1 MQVIARN
8 RNNPQFAYGVG
19 LAVLLLLCCAGS
31 VRGATDD
38 PRYLT
43 DTFTDST
50 GRTLL
55 YRLQYG
61 SSWDLS
67 LARGLVIYFHG
78 NNTGTEQQMLDWF
91 GQDRDALERGLLYA
105 AVASPGTAF
114 SYSKEAVFFGTRLN
128 AGGERAWYPARD
140 SRLIHELLHSD
151 FGGNAAI
158 DRDRIVFHGAS
169 QGTCFLN
176 EFLARYAHVYG
187 GGFHAHCGCI
197 WSRHGGERPPR
208 LANPWMPTVPWTA
221 HVSSEAAQR
230 VRVFVEATTED
241 FLHADAVVTRDY
253 YRDLIG
259 LRTRWD
265 LDASGGH
272 CAKGATARA
281 SIRDWLSAG
290 APVPR
295 LFGSIANDHD
305 GDGLTDVVDSDDD
318 DDGALD
324 IIDALPMEHRE
335 WLDTDGD
342 GIGNFLDRDADGDGA
357 DNAAD
362 PFPLDPK
369 EWADADADG
378 IGDNLDADDDNDG
391 TPDLSDTDPGQG
403 VRNGQLSFKF
413 IDGGADLRP
422 PSKPKIAQK
431 HSGPP
436 SSVSY
441 PAPAGDIQTYHAIRL
456 GDSANPVF
464 EVMINSHKR
473 DQACSELL
481 RAEFCQHQ
489 VSSSRYTDFHYEQWL
504 HELYIDRNQNR
515 NLTDDGPPLVF
526 ARSDGSARDGIHL
539 GMAPGVNT
547 VLHVKYAT
555 GEVLPYAL
563 SLNTHESPDGPGQR
577 AGVVSSAADILLRY
591 EGWSGWWGP
600 VPGGQ
605 PVLVGTVDA
614 NWDGVFN
621 GGTWGFDELQ
631 AQLKELWNLIRAGAW
646 ANFGTLDDQFSK
658 DYENFRDFACVDTD
672 RDGRLTECGDA
683 PYYEDASFT
692 PIYPGEPFMLDGD
705 SCTLDISPA
714 GQRVQIDCDGGTD
727 DAPSFAGAQ
736 APSDRT
742 YTEGTRIAALTLPRA
757 SGGDGTLAYSLSPS
771 VPGLTF
777 TPATRR
783 LSGTPTQAGAYAM
796 TYTATDT
803 DGDTDSLGFTI
814 TVNADRAPSF
824 ASADVPRD
832 QTYTEGSPITAFTLP
847 AASGGDGP
855 LTYSLTPSVPGL
867 TFTPATRR
875 LSGTP
880 TQAGAYAM
888 TYTATDDDGDRDS
901 LGFAITVNADTSALG
916 DCYVGLLVNP
926 GESCTHPDTGHD
938 FMVTAEGLG
947 EFLDITS
954 SGAISLTRFNSP
966 YEFEAEHQG
975 NGVWQIIRIVARDT
989 SPSFGDAQHPGDQM
1003 YTKGTAIAAL
1013 TLPVA
1018 SGGEGILTYSLTPS
1032 VPGLTFNSDTR
1043 SLSGTPTEAN
1053 SYDMTYQASD
1063 ADGDTDSLSFVI
1075 AVAEPPPT
1083 GGGEEPMAGFNLAD
1097 GNGSPNGIAFAN
1109 GRFHVVD
1116 SDVKVYAYTASGER
1130 DPTAD
1135 FDLARGQSRPE
1146 GITFANGRFYI
1157 VDVNKWVHAYAASGQ
1172 YNSADDLE
1180 LQDRNRSPR
1189 GIAFANGRFHIV
1201 DRSGKVFAYSPSGQR
1216 DSVADF
1222 DLKYSNPYPVSI
1234 VFATGRFHVVDG
1246 NDKTVYAYTASGQ
1259 RDPSADFDL
1268 PEGLRE
1274 PAGITFANGR
1284 FHIVDWGDDRVYSL
1298 P

>member
-1 MQVIARN
+1 MQVIARS

-31 VRGATDD
+31 ARGATDD

-43 DTFTDST
+43 DTFVDST

-114 SYSKEAVFFGTRLN
+114 SYSKEAVFFGAKLN
-128 AGGERAWYPARD
+128 AGGERAWYPALD

-230 VRVFVEATTED
+230 MRVFVEATTED
-241 FLHADAVVTRDY
+241 FLHADAIVTRDY
-253 YRDLIG
+253 YRDQIG
-259 LRTRWD
+259 LDTRWD
-265 LDASGGH
+265 LDAPGGH
-272 CAKGATARA
+272 CAKGAMALA

-305 GDGLTDVVDSDDD
+305 GDGLTDAVDSDDD

-357 DNAAD
+357 DNAVD

-391 TPDLSDTDPGQG
+391 TPDLSDSDPGQG

-413 IDGGADLRP
+413 IHGGADLRP
-422 PSKPKIAQK
+422 ASKPKIAQK
-431 HSGPP
+431 HSRPP
-436 SSVSY
+436 SSVSF

-464 EVMINSHKR
+464 EVMIDSHKR
-473 DQACSELL
+473 NQACSELL

-600 VPGGQ
+600 VPVPGGE
-605 PVLVGTVDA
+605 PALVGTVDA

-621 GGTWGFDELQ
+621 GGTWEFDELQ

-705 SCTLDISPA
+705 SCTLDISPG

-783 LSGTPTQAGAYAM
+783 LSGTPTRAGAYAM
-796 TYTATDT
+796 TYAATDT
-803 DGDTDSLGFTI
+803 DGDTDSLGF
-814 TVNADRAPSF
+814 
-824 ASADVPRD
+824 
-832 QTYTEGSPITAFTLP
+832 
-847 AASGGDGP
+847 
-855 LTYSLTPSVPGL
+855 
-867 TFTPATRR
+867 
-875 LSGTP
+875 
-880 TQAGAYAM
+880 
-888 TYTATDDDGDRDS
+888 
-901 LGFAITVNADTSALG
+901 AITVDADTSALG

-926 GESCTHPDTGHD
+926 GESCIHPDTGHD

-954 SGAISLTRFNSP
+954 SGAITLTRFNSP

-975 NGVWQIIRIVARDT
+975 DGVWQIIRIVARDT
-989 SPSFGDAQHPGDQM
+989 SPSFGDAQHPGDRM

-1043 SLSGTPTEAN
+1043 SLSGTPTVAN

-1083 GGGEEPMAGFNLAD
+1083 GGGEESMAGFNLAD
-1097 GNGSPNGIAFAN
+1097 GNGSPDGIAFAN

-1116 SDVKVYAYTASGER
+1116 SDVKVYAYTASGQR

-1135 FDLARGQSRPE
+1135 FDLARGQSRPK
-1146 GITFANGRFYI
+1146 GITFANGKFYI
-1157 VDVNKWVHAYAASGQ
+1157 VDVNGWVHAYAASGQ
-1172 YNSADDLE
+1172 YNSAADFE
-1180 LQDRNRSPR
+1180 LQDRNRNPR

-1216 DSVADF
+1216 DSTADF

-1234 VFATGRFHVVDG
+1234 VFATGRFHVVDR